1 HLRKFDG
8 IPKEHFEPYLKECER
23 RF

>member
-1 HLRKFDG
+1 LRKFDG